1 MKTINLFRMGLLIL
15 LSLLHSESYGLIHWH
30 SLPNLIHEAPVIA
43 RGKISIQDKEIILDV
58 EKTLK
63 GQEHSKIA
71 ILYMKWP
78 EYEGTLPK
86 FKDGENV
93 LLFLTNDIKGYKPLV
108 FNTPDMKKGELCL
121 FGFSDQAKW
130 PRVYPEKRKD
140 NVYYHHY
147 PKLQDTASLK
157 AIEDVIEKLLEI
169 ENTKELEEKV
179 KLCTEYIKS
188 PNRLLQFTGMEYAIQ
203 GGLWAPPIGEKSSS
217 ISYETSKKRFSIM
230 KKLGDEIIS
239 LSLVDSNEPSVC
251 AEAIRFMRYAEPDK
265 AIPLLIPKITDK
277 DEDVRSATRTAL
289 KVIAGNLQI
298 TGSFVNYKSKD
309 PVEKLKSV
317 QQQWNEWWQNNKDNI
332 KNRGQKESM

>member
-1 MKTINLFRMGLLIL
+1 MCLLIL
-15 LSLLHSESYGLIHWH
+15 LSFLHSKSFGLIHWQ
-30 SLPNLIHEAPVIA
+30 SLPQLVHEAPVIS
-43 RGKISIQDKEIILDV
+43 RGKISIEDEKIILNV

-63 GQEHSKIA
+63 GQEYSKIPVF
-71 ILYMKWP
+71 YMKWP

-108 FNTPDMKKGELCL
+108 PNTPDMKKGELCL

-169 ENTKELEEKV
+169 ENAKALEEKV

-188 PNRLLQFTGMEYAIQ
+188 PNRPLQFTAMEYATQ
-203 GGLWAPPIGEKSSS
+203 SFLWAPPAGEKSSS
-217 ISYETSKKRFSIM
+217 TSYETSKKRFNIM
-230 KKLGDEIIS
+230 KKLADEVIS

-251 AEAIRFMRYAEPDK
+251 AEAIRFMRYTEPDK

-277 DEDVRSATRTAL
+277 DQDVRSATRTAL
-289 KVIAGNLQI
+289 NVIAGDLQI

-309 PVEKLKSV
+309 SIEKLKSV
-317 QQQWNEWWQNNKDNI
+317 QQQWNKWWEENRENI
-332 KNRGQKESM
+332 KSRQ